1 MVTTYQSEIGLSV
14 YATELYDCLGL
25 RKNQY
30 SRFMKKEVLE
40 NPYVDESSYLE
51 IPQLEPRHGRFR
63 TEYYLSIRFAIVIC
77 RIRATQKSAELEIF
91 LGGLI
96 GSEIALV
103 KPKRKELIFGDMLD
117 NIFLG
122 FLTFIPQAI
131 LGKYRVDFFCPELQL
146 CIEYDEFHHKK
157 GSGPIK
163 DKIRENEIKERFGFH
178 FIRVDEGEELLAI
191 NHLIHVMTKEDGVS
205 IRDIKRLN

>member
-1 MVTTYQSEIGLSV
+1 MINTHISDLGQSV
-14 YATELYDCLGL
+14 WATELYDYLGL
-25 RKNQY
+25 AKDQY
-30 SRFMKKEVLE
+30 SRFIKKEVLD
-40 NPYVDESSYLE
+40 NPYADESSYLE

-77 RIRATQKSAELEIF
+77 RIRETQKSAELEIF

-96 GSEIALV
+96 GAEVALV

-117 NIFLG
+117 NIFIG

-131 LGKYRVDFFCPELQL
+131 LGKYRVDFFCPELKL

-163 DKIRENEIKERFGFH
+163 DKIRENEIKERFGFQ
-178 FIRVDEGEELLAI
+178 FLRVDEGEELLAI
-191 NHLIHVMTKEDGVS
+191 NHLIHIMTKEDGVS